1 MGMLRN
7 ITNTIK
13 ALFKRETPKTKEVSS
28 PGKLPIYTDVRDSSK
43 KYQLFHENP
52 NVGIFT
58 IDDNI
63 IYTLNVY
70 TNIYRNNYQFRLLID
85 QIIKRIAAFDVKY
98 IPASPLYK
106 TKTNRSYASER
117 VNRYTQRQ
125 LKRLIGYNNNTGY
138 CDNMGSLVHNLCSSL
153 ITGKAILQKV
163 FKTKNNGKYDLESG
177 YYELEKLQLCD
188 PNLFEFL
195 YDTNEMVFVDPIT
208 TEISKVDMRQFL
220 VHVNN
225 GSYLNP
231 NGESIIGECGYRLHY
246 TLNQLYEDFREYSR
260 RHGFASY
267 DIIGKTRQNNAGGFE
282 PPSQMVMDHAMQIA
296 STIQSGSVLCHTD
309 DIEVSQIEEKIRHP
323 FDYIKSIELIER
335 SISKYILGSTS
346 VTQNSEASGSR
357 ALGEV
362 HERSSEAIIED
373 YAKDVQS
380 SINGLINDLLELNKF
395 DTVNLS
401 LPKIKI
407 EYRREEVD
415 TVKAGLALQA
425 IDKGLPINVSEL
437 LQLLK
442 LQTPVDMDTQITTS
456 GYITSDGEEV
466 NGIFNI
472 NNSNNNLN
480 EVIAMEE
487 EIER

>member
-1 MGMLRN
+1 MGMLSN
-7 ITNTIK
+7 IVNSIK
-13 ALFKRETPKTKEVSS
+13 SVFKREKPKTKETT
-28 PGKLPIYTDVRDSSK
+28 PRGKFPTYADVRGSSQD
-43 KYQLFHENP
+43 YRLFHENP

-58 IDDNI
+58 IDNNV

-85 QIIKRIAAFDVKY
+85 QIIKRIAAFDVMY
-98 IPASPLYK
+98 VPASPLYQ

-117 VNRYTQRQ
+117 VNRYIQRQ

-153 ITGKAILQKV
+153 ITGKAIMQKV
-163 FKTKNNGKYDLESG
+163 FKTKSNGKYDLDTG

-195 YDTNEMVFVDPIT
+195 YETNEMVFVDAGTNKI
-208 TEISKVDMRQFL
+208 EKIDMRQFL
-220 VHVNN
+220 AHVNN

-231 NGESIIGECGYRLHY
+231 NGESVIGECGYRLHY

-282 PPSQMVMDHAMQIA
+282 PPSQVIMEHAMQIA

-323 FDYIKSIELIER
+323 FDYIRSIELIER
-335 SISKYILGSTS
+335 SISKYIIGSTS
-346 VTQNSEASGSR
+346 VTQNSESSGSR
-357 ALGEV
+357 ALGEI

-380 SINGLINDLLELNKF
+380 TINQLLLDLLDLNRF
-395 DTVNLS
+395 DYENIT

-415 TVKAGLALQA
+415 SVKANLALQA
-425 IDKGLPINVSEL
+425 IDKGLPVNVNDIM
-437 LQLLK
+437 QLMK
-442 LQTPVDMDTQITTS
+442 LQPPANIDTQLTTS
-456 GYITSDGEEV
+456 GYINSNGEIV
-466 NGIFNI
+466 DGIFNY
-472 NNSNNNLN
+472 NNSNNDSD

>member
-7 ITNTIK
+7 IAHSIK
-13 ALFKRETPKTKEVSS
+13 SLFKRETPKTKEVKT
-28 PGKLPIYTDVRDSSK
+28 PGELPVYTDVRDSSK

-70 TNIYRNNYQFRLLID
+70 TNIYRNNYQFRSLID
-85 QIIKRIAAFDVKY
+85 QIIKRIAAFDVRY
-98 IPASPLYK
+98 APASPLYK

-117 VNRYTQRQ
+117 VNRYIQRQ
-125 LKRLIGYNNNTGY
+125 LRRVIGYNNNTGY

-153 ITGKAILQKV
+153 ITGKAIIQKV
-163 FKTKNNGKYDLESG
+163 FKTKPNGKYDLETG
-177 YYELEKLQLCD
+177 YYELEKLRLCD

-208 TEISKVDMRQFL
+208 TEISKVDPRQFL
-220 VHVNN
+220 LHVNN

-231 NGESIIGECGYRLHY
+231 NGESVIGECGYRLHY
-246 TLNQLYEDFREYSR
+246 TLNQLYEDFREFSR

-267 DIIGKTRQNNAGGFE
+267 DIIGKTRQNSAGGFE
-282 PPSQMVMDHAMQIA
+282 PPSQVIMEHATQIA
-296 STIQSGSVLCHTD
+296 SIIQSGSVLCHTD

-335 SISKYILGSTS
+335 SISKYIIGSTA
-346 VTQNSEASGSR
+346 VTQNSETSGSR

-362 HERSSEAIIED
+362 HERSSEALIED
-373 YAKDVQS
+373 YAKDVQF
-380 SINGLINDLLELNKF
+380 SINELIKDLLELNRF
-395 DTVNLS
+395 DTDTIN

-415 TVKAGLALQA
+415 AVKANIALQA
-425 IDKGLPINVSEL
+425 VDKGLPINVTEL

-442 LQTPVDMDTQITTS
+442 LQSPVNMDTQITTS
-456 GYITSDGEEV
+456 GYITPDGEEV

-472 NNSNNNLN
+472 NNSNNSND
-480 EVIAMEE
+480 EIIAVEE
-487 EIER
+487 KIE